1 MFAKHSSN
9 TVDKRLVP
17 SPTTHT
23 SHTHTHTHTHTH
35 ISHTQQDE
43 GRVVTFPELKEA
55 IVKVVEDRD
64 QLAMELDDYRQITE
78 AAKRER
84 VLAIEEKDVLLKE

>member
-9 TVDKRLVP
+9 TVDKRLAP
-17 SPTTHT
+17 SPLTYTHT
-23 SHTHTHTHTHTH
+23 
-35 ISHTQQDE
+35 HTQQDE